1 MKMARYLATTRS
13 RFGRG
18 GRRLLQ
24 AEYVNRSD
32 VRSAG
37 NSRSQK
43 SRRRVELRTA
53 RVANCDDCDAAGGN
67 NGLMKMPEDDDS
79 AAAEEE
85 RETLEARS
93 TRIGNVGSTKTDAA
107 SIIEQYQRVCLRT

>member
-13 RFGRG
+13 RFGR

-43 SRRRVELRTA
+43 SRSRVELRAA
-53 RVANCDDCDAAGGN
+53 RVANCDDCDARRGN
-67 NGLMKMPEDDDS
+67 NGLMKMPEDDDA

-85 RETLEARS
+85 REKHWRHDRLESAMLGRQRQTLRA
-93 TRIGNVGSTKTDAA
+93 
-107 SIIEQYQRVCLRT
+107 